1 MPKLKEGWSWEAEP
15 DVISG
20 SDECRELMSKKCK
33 YSHLPSLDSRM
44 DAIIADNQDLFE
56 LCKFSYSED
65 VKSYSDGIT
74 SKTGY
79 SDNNHK
85 IMVAILKVCKGDDPA
100 RVRALL
106 FKKLGAE

>member
-1 MPKLKEGWSWEAEP
+1 MPKLKEGWSWEVSP

-20 SDECRELMSKKCK
+20 TDEARELMSKTCK
-33 YSHLPSLDSRM
+33 YSHLPLLDSRM

-56 LCKFSYSED
+56 LCKLSYSED
-65 VKSYSDGIT
+65 LKLYSNGIT
-74 SKTGY
+74 SVY

-85 IMVAILKVCKGDDPA
+85 MMIAILKVCKGDDPA